1 MQALR
6 KVAPG
11 QGLSLEEV
19 PDPHPTSTDVIV
31 EVEAAS
37 VCGTDLHIHLWDG
50 WAAGRIDPPVTL
62 GHEFAGTVVEVGTDV
77 RHVSV
82 GDFVSAESHITC
94 GACVACRTGNG
105 HMCEQTRILGV
116 DRDGA
121 FARYVAV
128 PESVIWKTDRTKLP
142 PEIATLQEP
151 FGNAVFATSEQDL
164 SGRTVAVLGCGPVGL
179 FTIAIARASGAARI
193 LASDLHPYR
202 LGLARTMGADATVD
216 ASEVAD
222 VAGWY
227 AEETRGHGVDVV
239 FEMSGSP
246 IAISDAVA
254 IARYGGRVILFGI
267 PSRRVEVDVA
277 AAIFKNLTVQA
288 VSGRRIFATWYRTR
302 WLLESGAVDLRP
314 LITHEY
320 SLEDWEQVFAK
331 LEAGE
336 ACKIIVYPAGRPDR
350 EGQASVV
357 AEVRG

>member
-6 KVAPG
+6 KVASEA
-11 QGLSLEEV
+11 GLSLEEV
-19 PDPHPTSTDVIV
+19 DEPRPTATDVVV

-50 WAAGRIDPPVTL
+50 WASSRIAPPVTL
-62 GHEFAGTVVEVGTDV
+62 GHEFAGTVVEIGTDV
-77 RHVSV
+77 RNVAV

-105 HMCEQTRILGV
+105 HMCERTKILGV

-128 PESVIWKTDRTKLP
+128 PEAVIWKTDRTKLP

-179 FTIAIARASGAARI
+179 FTVAIAKASGAASI
-193 LASDLHPYR
+193 IASDLHPFR
-202 LGLARTMGADATVD
+202 LGLARIMGADVVVD
-216 ASEVAD
+216 ASEPLD
-222 VAGWY
+222 H
-227 AEETRGHGVDVV
+227 HGVDVV
-239 FEMSGSP
+239 FEMSGAP
-246 IAISDAVA
+246 QAIGDA
-254 IARYGGRVILFGI
+254 IRMARNGGRVILFGI

-320 SLEDWEQVFAK
+320 GLADWEQVFTK

-336 ACKIIVYPAGRPDR
+336 ACKIVIYPGGLPAAVEP
-350 EGQASVV
+350 AAAV
-357 AEVRG
+357 AEAR